1 MQLGA
6 SSGSSLML
14 LRTAPMPLLLLL
26 LLQPTRQWTYPTLL
40 LWLHSKQHRR
50 AQLLEQRGG
59 IGMSRYTISVS
70 LHSCYAAPGKS
81 VAATL
86 SESTRTVL
94 RCVFYFVRRT
104 LQVST
109 SGLGC
114 LQEAQ
119 LQQKYDILKREKDT
133 MQREHNGLLVK
144 HDILQHDL
152 DEVRKRLQDSESKLS
167 ELQAKAKLRRAD
179 PQQLIDKQSMI
190 QHLRES
196 EKHLQSRLS
205 QMTDCE
211 NKLKERVAQVE
222 RLQQENNELREEKDA
237 CAKKLRES
245 EADVY
250 HLQQQGA
257 LHRQELAGTERRYQ
271 ALEADNAL
279 FEKNGACCITSHV
292 SCRINAA
299 WRPWWGHCMD

>member
-1 MQLGA
+1 
-6 SSGSSLML
+6 
-14 LRTAPMPLLLLL
+14 MPLLLLL
-26 LLQPTRQWTYPTLL
+26 LLQPTRQWKYPTLL

-86 SESTRTVL
+86 SESTRTGL
-94 RCVFYFVRRT
+94 RCMFCFVRRT

-119 LQQKYDILKREKDT
+119 LQQKHDNLQWEKDDLH
-133 MQREHNGLLVK
+133 RKHNGLLVEHK
-144 HDILQHDL
+144 GLQHEL
-152 DEVRKRLQDSESKLS
+152 EGVRKRLQETES
-167 ELQAKAKLRRAD
+167 ELQAKAKLRKAD
-179 PQQLIDKQSMI
+179 PQQLIHMQSMI

-196 EKHLQSRLS
+196 EKYLQSRLS

-211 NKLKERVAQVE
+211 NKLKEREAQVE
-222 RLQQENNELREEKDA
+222 RLQQEINELRGEQDA
-237 CAKKLRES
+237 YAIRLWES

-257 LHRQELAGTERRYQ
+257 LHKQELADTKQELAGTERCYE

-279 FEKNGACCITSHV
+279 FKKNGACCITSHV

-299 WRPWWGHCMD
+299 WRPW